1 MDPLFSEIPA
11 AQALRGITLRVQRR
25 PGPPDEFDDP
35 FASEITVS
43 GAQSD
48 AVQQYAEDDLDMVL
62 DDQSPMMAMMNRDTV
77 NRTSYLENN
86 YPISAQASPSEEYDP
101 MAMMGGGDPAM
112 MAAMMGGGDPM
123 AAEEPMGPTGR
134 RGVRGVRRNPAAIMK
149 GLGF

>member
-1 MDPLFSEIPA
+1 MDPLFSDIPA

-62 DDQSPMMAMMNRDTV
+62 DESPMMSMMNRDTV

-86 YPISAQASPSEEYDP
+86 YPIAAQAPASEEYDP
-101 MAMMGGGDPAM
+101 LAMMGGDPSMMAAMMGGGDPAM
-112 MAAMMGGGDPM
+112 MGG
-123 AAEEPMGPTGR
+123 EEPMGPTGR
-134 RGVRGVRRNPAAIMK
+134 RGRRNPAGIMK